1 MRRVIESTLVSAD
14 GVIGEPHAWTGEH
27 FGEQAVAHALQRL
40 QRSDVMVMGR
50 RTYEMF
56 SQLWATADDEYGA
69 RIYESPSSCSPRPW
83 SGRRRRLGGRSP
95 PTRRTARPS
104 APSTTSPTRASRA
117 STSPSSAPGCA
128 WSSRSRAV
136 RALLRHLLHRPG
148 LWMVV
153 ALRGDRRRAARRDL
167 AGLHRRKAGL
177 HVGHVHPG
185 RQVRDPRRRGR
196 RRRGQEGARRD
207 AHALEVPAQSLGT
220 SGRTRPPG
228 ANSPWPR
235 TTRLDGRGAA
245 PADARPEPPG
255 R

>member
-14 GVIGEPHAWTGEH
+14 GVIGDPHAWTGEH
-27 FGEQAVAHALQRL
+27 FGEQAVAHALERL
-40 QRSDVMVMGR
+40 LRSDLMVMGR

-153 ALRGDRRRAARRDL
+153 ALRGDRRPRDPGDHDRARRGGQL
-167 AGLHRRKAGL
+167 
-177 HVGHVHPG
+177 
-185 RQVRDPRRRGR
+185 RRRMIDGPS
-196 RRRGQEGARRD
+196 G
-207 AHALEVPAQSLGT
+207 ST
-220 SGRTRPPG
+220 SMPTTCRPI
-228 ANSPWPR
+228 R
-235 TTRLDGRGAA
+235 RGAA
-245 PADARPEPPG
+245 RPGHLPDRRHSRPRVVAGPGAGVHGRPWHRSADALAPPSP
-255 R
+255 RS